1 MDALLVNVVMKCA
14 ISADSVDDSGLR
26 FVLAMRNFTY
36 LSKCLPPKE
45 KAELNSQGLT

>member
-1 MDALLVNVVMKCA
+1 MGIDRNIVPALP
-14 ISADSVDDSGLR
+14 DSVDDSGLR
-26 FVLAMRNFTY
+26 FVLAIRNFTY